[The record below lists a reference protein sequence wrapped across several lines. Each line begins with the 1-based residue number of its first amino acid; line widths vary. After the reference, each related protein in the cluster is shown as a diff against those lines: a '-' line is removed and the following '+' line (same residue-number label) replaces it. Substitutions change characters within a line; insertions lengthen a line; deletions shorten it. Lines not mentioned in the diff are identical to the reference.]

1 MDRFGKWGLRVAITI
16 LAAFAVQGVWQ
27 AYMEASP
34 AQIAEVKRVM
44 WFIVKVGAISSIT
57 LCVGLL
63 GGLIFWSSRA
73 PRLDDRTRK
82 EVHNATKE

>member
-1 MDRFGKWGLRVAITI
+1 MDRFGKWGLRIAIII
-16 LAAFAVQGVWQ
+16 LAAFAVHGVWQ

-34 AQIAEVKRVM
+34 AHIAEVKRAM
-44 WFIVKVGAISSIT
+44 WFT
-57 LCVGLL
+57 LKIGLIGSVTFCIGLL
-63 GGLIFWSSRA
+63 AALFLWSSRA